1 VGSEVGNEGGWRKIG
16 EEAAGSKKH
25 MVTRKNSVRLGL
37 DFKNLWCVLDEA
49 IKKPA
54 KNSAGLEI
62 CSVWRDLKK
71 FARKQFS

>member
-1 VGSEVGNEGGWRKIG
+1 MGNEGGWGQIG
-16 EEAAGSKKH
+16 DEAAGSKKH

-37 DFKNLWCVLDEA
+37 DFKNLWWVLEEA
-49 IKKPA
+49 IKNPA

-62 CSVWRDLKK
+62 CSIWRDLKK